1 MTKITISIDDETHRK
16 VRIAAANR
24 GMSISAMVREY
35 VAVLAGE
42 ETEFEK
48 LRRMESQVRA
58 QIGAFRAS
66 DRLSRDELHERKS

>member
-1 MTKITISIDDETHRK
+1 MKKITITIDDETHDKARS
-16 VRIAAANR
+16 AAANR

-35 VAVLAGE
+35 VAALAGE

-48 LRRMESQVRA
+48 LRRMESQARA

-66 DRLSRDELHERKS
+66 DRLSRDELHKR